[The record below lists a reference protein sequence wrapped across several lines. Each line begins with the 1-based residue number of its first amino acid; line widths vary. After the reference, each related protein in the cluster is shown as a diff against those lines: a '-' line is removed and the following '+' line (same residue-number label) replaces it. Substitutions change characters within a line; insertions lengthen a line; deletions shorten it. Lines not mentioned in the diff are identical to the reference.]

1 VGSKKSWEDENQKAI
16 HEIAVKLRKKT
27 DKQLV
32 DTFQLIFDH
41 GFENGQAK
49 NQIPDGAIFINE
61 AAKNKFLA
69 LVKITPGIGKAI
81 YQKIEKIVI

>member
-1 VGSKKSWEDENQKAI
+1 VGKKRSWEDENQKAV

-49 NQIPDGAIFINE
+49 NKIPDAALFVSDD
-61 AAKNKFLA
+61 AKNKFLA

-81 YQKIEKIVI
+81 YEKIEKIVI